1 MTSSLPV
8 VIPDQLKGRGL
19 RFTRLRPPILGDK
32 NSGKGPV
39 DPGFYDDGALAED
52 DTSLLSYIKAGGGFG
67 LVGTYGDFIGFDAD
81 EGEELEAL
89 GIMARLPRTLTD
101 RAPHKPESLHLYYI
115 CPGLPKTFH
124 FYHPTK
130 TVEKAEKGEEGG
142 EVKQLVRLELGQI
155 CAGRGH
161 ITGPGAPHWSGGRRE
176 IIDDSPLAEITVDDL
191 RAILRG
197 LAFSDDPTKN
207 PTFETAAGLEEKAG
221 RWDALEEIT
230 RKARRG
236 RRGDGPSLSE
246 RIGDIRRVLDT
257 YGWSP
262 TTKSGDNWKGDIPGE
277 VSKSKTALA
286 VDIKKGVWYCHH
298 HADSGGDAAALVA
311 LFEGLIDCRGKD
323 HLKDPTVFQAVIKAC
338 EEKGLVDPEGEGEDD
353 RGPGAKAPAT
363 STEKDDGV
371 KCITEEELIGLP
383 VAENPRLSINL
394 EPDNFISEYV
404 DYASSLSDAYVE
416 YHYAGGLFMASTAI
430 DRRVVLKLKQGT
442 VHSNLWLFCL
452 GNSTTSRKTTAMNG
466 PGAIL
471 DTYEV
476 GRRLPSSF
484 SPEALIEALA
494 DCPRSF
500 FMKDEA
506 GSLLAAMGKKY
517 MDEAR
522 DFFSELY
529 EGKDYHRKLRT
540 GQRKEKRDFPIKSPY
555 VTQWLATTPD
565 NFRAYTSEL
574 DVTSGWLLRYGF
586 FWPDHVKP
594 WKAFEEATEEDFSR
608 YTTISIKYRDL
619 KEKLAGLDIE
629 GLKLSLTAE
638 GWEHFSGWQQAIEE
652 RAMREEDRIL
662 QAVAG
667 RLMTFALKLA
677 MVFTVGRSDFD
688 PSTTR
693 AVSLEHVQE
702 ATRQVETYFL
712 PTARVVIEEVARSER
727 ENLQNQIIGTIRR
740 AGGKIARRD
749 LLRKLHVKLDDVDK
763 AISALEASEEIETLK
778 VEGKGPTRYVYRLTV
793 TNVPIVPS
801 VPSVSS
807 VTQIQGNST
816 RSVKSDRDK
825 SSAFGETDGTV
836 GTVGTVATEE
846 TGHGHVR
853 LIEIKRHTASEED
866 STASGGR
873 VPPPPGS
880 PAGDGD
886 GVHGVHGGD
895 GSLISTLD
903 EEIEKGER
911 GEREGEKKKGGEREG
926 KVTKSPPPSPP
937 QPQDD
942 GFGGVHGVH
951 GGDTEAVAGEIPD
964 PDDYQ
969 SIAEKDDKLRQVDG
983 ETEEGR
989 APTIEEA
996 EVLAD
1001 VAGRILQNWPGLPE
1015 MLLWETTRDR
1025 LGRPIS
1031 IATVRLW
1038 LSAEGYILS
1047 SERLNGS
1054 PLWNP
1059 PVGVIS

>member
-1 MTSSLPV
+1 
-8 VIPDQLKGRGL
+8 L
-19 RFTRLRPPILGDK
+19 RRPILGDK
-32 NSGKGPV
+32 NSGKGSI

-52 DTSLLSYIKAGGGFG
+52 DDSLLSYIKAGGGFG
-67 LVGTYGDFIGFDAD
+67 LVGTFGDFIGFDAD

-89 GIMARLPRTLTD
+89 GIMARLPPTLTD
-101 RAPHKPESLHLYYI
+101 KAPNKPESLHLYYV

-130 TVEKAEKGEEGG
+130 TVEKDGEL
-142 EVKQLVRLELGQI
+142 KRLELGQI

-161 ITGPGAPHWSGGRRE
+161 VAGPGAPHWTGGRRV

-363 STEKDDGV
+363 STDEGGDGIAS
-371 KCITEEELIGLP
+371 ITEEELNGLP

-638 GWEHFSGWQQAIEE
+638 GWEHFSGWQRAIEE

-801 VPSVSS
+801 VPSVPS

-825 SSAFGETDGTV
+825 SSAFGETEGTE

-853 LIEIKRHTASEED
+853 LIRIERHTATKKD
-866 STASGGR
+866 VPPPTATKKTASGGDGGDR
-873 VPPPPGS
+873 GAVVGESERTKTPPPK
-880 PAGDGD
+880 GD
-886 GVHGVHGGD
+886 
-895 GSLISTLD
+895 
-903 EEIEKGER
+903 
-911 GEREGEKKKGGEREG
+911 
-926 KVTKSPPPSPP
+926 
-937 QPQDD
+937 
-942 GFGGVHGVH
+942 
-951 GGDTEAVAGEIPD
+951 
-964 PDDYQ
+964 
-969 SIAEKDDKLRQVDG
+969 
-983 ETEEGR
+983 EGR
-989 APTIEEA
+989 VFGLTHAYYRDLQRQTGGLSIK
-996 EVLAD
+996 VLMDNQGWDRERAD
-1001 VAGRILQNWPGLPE
+1001 IAMGLLRKAGVVE
-1015 MLLWETTRDR
+1015 
-1025 LGRPIS
+1025 
-1031 IATVRLW
+1031 
-1038 LSAEGYILS
+1038 
-1047 SERLNGS
+1047 
-1054 PLWNP
+1054 
-1059 PVGVIS
+1059 

>member
-1 MTSSLPV
+1 MVDSPPPV
-8 VIPDQLKGRGL
+8 LVPDQLKGRGL
-19 RFTRLRPPILGDK
+19 RFTRLRRPILGDK
-32 NSGKGPV
+32 NSGKGSI

-52 DTSLLSYIKAGGGFG
+52 DDSLLSYIKAGGGFG
-67 LVGTYGDFIGFDAD
+67 LVGTFGDFIGFDAD

-89 GIMARLPRTLTD
+89 GIMARLPPTLTD
-101 RAPHKPESLHLYYI
+101 KAPNKPESLHLYYV

-130 TVEKAEKGEEGG
+130 TVEKDGEL
-142 EVKQLVRLELGQI
+142 KRLELGQI

-161 ITGPGAPHWSGGRRE
+161 VAGPGAPHWTGGRRV

-363 STEKDDGV
+363 STDEGGDGIAS
-371 KCITEEELIGLP
+371 ITEEELNGLP

-638 GWEHFSGWQQAIEE
+638 GWEHFSGWQRAIEE

-801 VPSVSS
+801 VPSVPS

-825 SSAFGETDGTV
+825 SSAFGETEGTE

-853 LIEIKRHTASEED
+853 LIRIERHTATKKD
-866 STASGGR
+866 VPPPTATKKTASGGDGGDR
-873 VPPPPGS
+873 GAVVGESERTKTPPPK
-880 PAGDGD
+880 GD
-886 GVHGVHGGD
+886 
-895 GSLISTLD
+895 
-903 EEIEKGER
+903 
-911 GEREGEKKKGGEREG
+911 
-926 KVTKSPPPSPP
+926 
-937 QPQDD
+937 
-942 GFGGVHGVH
+942 
-951 GGDTEAVAGEIPD
+951 
-964 PDDYQ
+964 
-969 SIAEKDDKLRQVDG
+969 
-983 ETEEGR
+983 EGR
-989 APTIEEA
+989 VFGLTHAYYRDLQRQTGGLSIK
-996 EVLAD
+996 VLMDNQGWDRERAD
-1001 VAGRILQNWPGLPE
+1001 IAMGLLRKAGVVE
-1015 MLLWETTRDR
+1015 
-1025 LGRPIS
+1025 
-1031 IATVRLW
+1031 
-1038 LSAEGYILS
+1038 
-1047 SERLNGS
+1047 
-1054 PLWNP
+1054 
-1059 PVGVIS
+1059 